1 MIKIHSNMD
10 ESYSKTYFGILILEK
25 FCEQSS
31 GKEAFKQLV
40 QKELNNIRSI
50 HANYE
55 RKAFIEVNN
64 VVNAYVRYYKRFK
77 KTYHVLPQLESVLS
91 GKKFPEE
98 TALVQILFL
107 AELKTQLLI
116 AAHDLKKC
124 HLPLTIQMSQGG
136 ETLLGSNNRN
146 IVLKPNDICL
156 RDTDD
161 YILSII
167 YGQDERTRITKET
180 TDVLFLIDG
189 VPGLE
194 RKYVEDGLATL
205 LSYVRAF
212 EPDIKPKELK
222 VICSSFLKEG

>member
-1 MIKIHSNMD
+1 
-10 ESYSKTYFGILILEK
+10 
-25 FCEQSS
+25 
-31 GKEAFKQLV
+31 
-40 QKELNNIRSI
+40 KELNNFQYI
-50 HANYE
+50 HGDYE
-55 RKAFIEVNN
+55 RKAFIEGNN
-64 VVNAYVRYYKRFK
+64 VVNPYVRYYKRFK

-98 TALVQILFL
+98 TTLVQILFL
-107 AELKTQLLI
+107 AELKTHLLI

-124 HLPLTIQMSQGG
+124 HPPLTIQMSQGG
-136 ETLLGSNNRN
+136 ETYLGSNNRN
-146 IVLKPNDICL
+146 IILKPKDICL

-161 YILSII
+161 YILSIV

-205 LSYVRAF
+205 LSYIRAF
-212 EPDIKPKELK
+212 DPDIKPKEMK
-222 VICSSFLKEG
+222 VISSSYLEEGKTE